1 MKATG
6 LLRFVLEEEIEYN
19 WHNDDV
25 IMFLP
30 IYQIDN
36 FQKVL
41 NCKSIYDDNGIECH
55 MKEGYLVIEMKN
67 VVEYFGFGLE
77 DIFKK

>member
-1 MKATG
+1 MKATD
-6 LLRFVLEEEIEYN
+6 LLRFVLEETIEYN

-30 IYQIDN
+30 IYQIED

-41 NCKSIYDDNGIECH
+41 NCESVYDDSGIECY
-55 MKEGYLVIEMKN
+55 MKNGYLAIEMKY
-67 VVEYFGFGLE
+67 VVDYFGFNLE
-77 DIFKK
+77 DIFRK